1 MSNTKTILITG
12 ASSGIGQSTAHLLAE
27 NGYRVFGTS
36 RYPISNGNLPQVEM
50 IALDVRSDESVKSC
64 VDTVTNKAGSLDIL
78 INNAGYELSGA
89 LEETTL
95 DEAAGQFDTNFLG
108 VLRMIKATLPIMRK
122 QNQGQIINISSLAGL
137 VGIPFLGMYSA
148 SKFALEGYSEALRY
162 EVRPFNI
169 HVSMVEPGFL
179 KTPMMNARQLAAYPI
194 RDYDQWRKRA
204 LAAVREFEEKAP
216 GPELVANIVL
226 KIIKSKTP
234 RLRYILGQQ
243 ATLVSNLQRFLPEA
257 MLEQAI
263 RGNFKLDVQK

>member
-1 MSNTKTILITG
+1 MVKTKTVLVTG
-12 ASSGIGQSTAHLLAE
+12 ASSGIGQATALLLAQK
-27 NGYRVFGTS
+27 GYHVFGTS
-36 RYPISNGNLPQVEM
+36 RYPISRIIPQVEM
-50 IALDVRSDESVKSC
+50 IALDVRSDESVEACIK
-64 VDTVTNKAGSLDIL
+64 TVMKKAGRLDIL

-89 LEETTL
+89 LEETSL

-108 VLRMIKATLPIMRK
+108 VLRMIKAALPIMRE

-148 SKFALEGYSEALRY
+148 SKFALEGYSESLRY
-162 EVRPFNI
+162 EVKPFNI
-169 HVSMVEPGFL
+169 HVSMVEPSFL
-179 KTPMMNARQLAAYPI
+179 KTPMMNTRQLAAHPI

-204 LAAVREFEEKAP
+204 LAAVREFEENAP

-226 KIIKSKTP
+226 KIIKSKSP

-243 ATLVSNLQRFLPEA
+243 AAVVSNLQRFLPEA

-263 RGNFKLDVQK
+263 RGSFNLDERK